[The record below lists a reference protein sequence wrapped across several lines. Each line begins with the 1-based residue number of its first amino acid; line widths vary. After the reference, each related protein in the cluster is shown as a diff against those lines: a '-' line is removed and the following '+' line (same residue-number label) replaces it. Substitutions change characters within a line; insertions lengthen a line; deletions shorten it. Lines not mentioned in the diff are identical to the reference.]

1 MPGEIIILSALTFYS
16 NVHMNNMDENNR
28 SFAFDVDY
36 VLMRI
41 NEAFQVADISKS
53 LKKARDINEAKSIS
67 KNEGFTRV
75 PIFNENGRTKEYY
88 DGRTGNM
95 VPIETDLEIL
105 SDCEGL
111 LKIIPA
117 LEDNEFYFVLTG
129 NKISK
134 IVHFSDLNSPIVSIG
149 IYAQLNYLEISIRD
163 FIRRTI
169 GNDEETQMSY
179 LEKNLPKKKFEK
191 INKQYENKKDQD
203 AHIDPV
209 NELYIDQELLL
220 ARHLNLTE
228 IDDKTIDDFT
238 KMRNSL
244 AHSSDIVKNHEDVR
258 RWNNFLRESMK
269 IIQNIRAKTYGT

>member
-1 MPGEIIILSALTFYS
+1 
-16 NVHMNNMDENNR
+16 MDESNR

-53 LKKARDINEAKSIS
+53 LKKAKDLNEAKNI
-67 KNEGFTRV
+67 NEKKGFTRV
-75 PIFNENGRTKEYY
+75 PISDENGRTKEYY
-88 DGRTGNM
+88 DGRTKKV
-95 VPIETDLEIL
+95 VPIEIDLEIL
-105 SDCEGL
+105 PDCEGL

-129 NKISK
+129 NRISK
-134 IVHFSDLNSPIVSIG
+134 IVHFSDLNNPIVSIG

-179 LEKNLPKKKFEK
+179 LEKNLPKKKFENIK
-191 INKQYENKKDQD
+191 KQYEDKKLND

-209 NELYIDQELLL
+209 NELYLDQELLL
-220 ARHLNLTE
+220 ARHFKLTE
-228 IDDKTIDDFT
+228 IDDKTIVDFT
-238 KMRNSL
+238 KKRNSL
-244 AHSSDIVKNHEDVR
+244 AHSSNIVKKHEDVKK
-258 RWNNFLRESMK
+258 WINFLRESMN
-269 IIQNIRAKTYGT
+269 IIQKTRAKMAGS